1 MSVATSDLVQTPHF
15 TSVVMRQA
23 EPLHAYV
30 SRRIPA
36 DLRGWLGVEDVLQEV
51 WSCAFR
57 AWAGVTLTGPLCV
70 ERWLM
75 TITKRKLVDALR
87 AARRLK
93 RGGGR
98 VTLRST
104 FSKASTHVDL
114 FCRVTSA
121 ERTPSST
128 EAAAE
133 AVAAIQVAFRTLV
146 PNQRQ
151 AVLLTQIEG
160 RSDAEA
166 AELMDTSIS
175 ALRGLVYRGL
185 RKLRKEVGS
194 AEDFFSDADIRTDA
208 SG

>member
-1 MSVATSDLVQTPHF
+1 MSIATSDSVQTPHF

-36 DLRGWLGVEDVLQEV
+36 DLRSWLGVEDVLQEV
-51 WSCAFR
+51 WSSAFR
-57 AWAGVTLTGPLCV
+57 AWAGVKLTGPHCV

-87 AARRLK
+87 TARRLK
-93 RGGGR
+93 RGGGQ
-98 VTLRST
+98 VTVRST
-104 FSKASTHVDL
+104 FSRASTHVDL

-133 AVAAIQVAFRTLV
+133 AVAAIKVALLSLSPTH
-146 PNQRQ
+146 RQ
-151 AVLLTQIEG
+151 AITLTQIEG
-160 RSDAEA
+160 CSDAEA
-166 AELMDTSIS
+166 AELMDTSIP

-185 RKLRKEVGS
+185 RKLRQEVGN
-194 AEDFFSDADIRTDA
+194 AEDFFSDADIRIEA

>member
-1 MSVATSDLVQTPHF
+1 MSIAASDTAQTPHL
-15 TSVVMRQA
+15 TSVVMRQT

-36 DLRGWLGVEDVLQEV
+36 DLRSWLGVEDVLQEV
-51 WSCAFR
+51 WSSAFR
-57 AWAGVTLTGPLCV
+57 AWAHVRLTGPNCV

-87 AARRLK
+87 MARRLK
-93 RGGGR
+93 RGGAA

-104 FSKASTHVDL
+104 FSRASTHMDL

-133 AVAAIQVAFRTLV
+133 AVTAIQVALRSLS
-146 PNQRQ
+146 PSHRR
-151 AVLLTQIEG
+151 AVTLTQIEG
-160 RSDAEA
+160 RSDAAA
-166 AELMDTSIS
+166 AELMGISIP
-175 ALRGLVYRGL
+175 ALRGCARRYC
-185 RKLRKEVGS
+185 
-194 AEDFFSDADIRTDA
+194 A
-208 SG
+208 SSRPW